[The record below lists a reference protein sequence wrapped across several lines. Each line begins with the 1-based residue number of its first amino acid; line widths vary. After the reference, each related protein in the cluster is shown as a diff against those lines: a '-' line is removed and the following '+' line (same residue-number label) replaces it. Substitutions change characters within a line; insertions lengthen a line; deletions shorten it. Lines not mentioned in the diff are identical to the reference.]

1 MKRRTIL
8 FSLAVSV
15 WALPVAAH
23 HSSSMHY
30 ITTEEI
36 TVEGVVTKFLFAN
49 PHMRIYFDVTSA
61 DGTTK
66 NWMGEGEAAS
76 VMKRQ
81 GWDTETLK
89 PGDHIKIL
97 GNPSRDEVPRV
108 EWITIETGDGRV
120 LAGGN
125 GQERQRGDFFEQ
137 RRLQDAAQK
146 EAEAAE

>member
-1 MKRRTIL
+1 MNRRMIL
-8 FSLAVSV
+8 LAAAGMI
-15 WALPVAAH
+15 WTLPAAAH

-30 ITTEEI
+30 LVNEEI
-36 TVEGVVTKFLFAN
+36 TVEGVVTEFLFVN
-49 PHMRIYFDVTSA
+49 PHIRILFDVTNA
-61 DGTTK
+61 DGTIT

-81 GWDTETLK
+81 EWDSETLK
-89 PGDHIKIL
+89 PGDHIKIV
-97 GNPSRDEVPRV
+97 GNPSRDDNPRV

-137 RRLQDAAQK
+137 RRQQEAARQ
-146 EAEAAE
+146 EAESSE

>member
-1 MKRRTIL
+1 MNFRMRVVALTVT
-8 FSLAVSV
+8 FLAFP
-15 WALPVAAH
+15 AAAH

-30 ITTEEI
+30 IMTEEI
-36 TVEGVVTKFLFAN
+36 TIEGVVTEFLFVN
-49 PHMRIYFDVTSA
+49 PHMRIYFDVEDA
-61 DGTTK
+61 DGTTR

-81 GWDTETLK
+81 GWDVDTLE
-89 PGDHIKIL
+89 PGDRIRIL

-108 EWITIETGDGRV
+108 EWITIEVDDGRV

-137 RRLQDAAQK
+137 RRAQ
-146 EAEAAE
+146 EAAGQASEGSK